1 MYHKVFVDIGIQ
13 WDTCYKE
20 GMFMI
25 KLENHLG
32 WIDISHEF
40 LVNLIVNTATNCFGV
55 AGMSNCNNR
64 QGLKAKLLHKEPL
77 DKGILVRYKKEKL
90 IVDLHILVI
99 YGMNISAVV
108 KSIINKVRY
117 AVEEVTGITV
127 SSVNVFID
135 GMKA

>member
-1 MYHKVFVDIGIQ
+1 
-13 WDTCYKE
+13 
-20 GMFMI
+20 MI

-64 QGLKAKLLHKEPL
+64 QGLKAKLLHREPL